1 MTDDRDSRAAHL
13 VVADLSEAAAARLVD
28 HFRDVCHRRGLA
40 LAAAVV
46 DRAGHVVATT
56 RRDGAQFAAM
66 SLAVDKAWTAAAFGA
81 PTSRWARVSIPGGS
95 DWGLAGSVG
104 GRTSV
109 LPGGVPL
116 FSDGALV
123 GGLGISGAAG
133 VVDEECAAEVAA
145 LAGLAGT
152 RESS

>member
-1 MTDDRDSRAAHL
+1 MTEDSSSRAEHQ
-13 VVADLSEAAAARLVD
+13 VVVDLSEAAAAQLVD
-28 HFRDVCHRRGLA
+28 LFREVCQRRGLA
-40 LAAAVV
+40 LAVAVV
-46 DRAGHVVATT
+46 DRAGHLVATT

-81 PTSRWARVSIPGGS
+81 PTSRWAQVSIPGGS
-95 DWGLAGSVG
+95 DWGLAASVG

-116 FSDGALV
+116 LSDGVLV
-123 GGLGISGAAG
+123 GGLGISGAAAQ
-133 VVDEECAAEVAA
+133 VDEDCAAEVAA

-152 RESS
+152 RVLS